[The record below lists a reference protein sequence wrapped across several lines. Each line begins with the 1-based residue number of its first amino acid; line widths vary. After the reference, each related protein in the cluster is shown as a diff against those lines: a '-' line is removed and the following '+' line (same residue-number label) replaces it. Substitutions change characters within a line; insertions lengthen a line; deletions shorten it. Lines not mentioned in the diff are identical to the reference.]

1 MFQPPGFFAQLFD
14 GCRKAKPRQNRRAQR
29 QERPLAAQWRDL
41 ADGIE
46 RAGGVALEPVEI
58 EAHGPERNERWQ
70 DRGVRAV
77 QPALRLG
84 EFVTRETAQFSAG
97 PLGASSLIV

>member
-29 QERPLAAQWRDL
+29 QSAHWRRNGETL

-58 EAHGPERNERWQ
+58 EAHGPERNERRQ
-70 DRGVRAV
+70 ERAGSA
-77 QPALRLG
+77 PTAL
-84 EFVTRETAQFSAG
+84 
-97 PLGASSLIV
+97 ASRRTEVPGF

>member
-14 GCRKAKPRQNRRAQR
+14 GCRKAKPRQSRRAQR
-29 QERPLAAQWRDL
+29 QERPLAAQRRDL

-58 EAHGPERNERWQ
+58 EAHGPERNERRQ
-70 DRGVRAV
+70 EREGSAPTAVASRSTGV
-77 QPALRLG
+77 PG
-84 EFVTRETAQFSAG
+84 F
-97 PLGASSLIV
+97 